1 MPSKLDHLV
10 VAASNLEQGVNYI
23 RDVLGVEIPKGGE
36 HPLMGTHN
44 HVMRIGDEI
53 FLEVI
58 AINPEAP
65 PPSRPR
71 WFGLDDPAMQ
81 HSLQQR
87 PRLVTWAANTNDLE
101 QLQADTPMGLGEITP
116 LSRGNLSWL
125 FAVPEDGRLLA
136 SGFIPNVMQ
145 WKTEGHPANN
155 MSDLNCRL
163 LKLTIYHP
171 YAQWLSGILQTMQLD
186 HQVSIEP
193 VANTAQAYMRAEF
206 ETPNGVRV
214 LDGRPV

>member
-10 VAASNLEQGVNYI
+10 VAASNLEQGVSYI
-23 RDVLGVEIPKGGE
+23 HDVLGVDIPKGGE

-58 AINPEAP
+58 AVNPEAP

-81 HSLQQR
+81 YSLQQQ

-101 QLQADTPMGLGEITP
+101 QLQADTPMALGEITP

-145 WKTEGHPANN
+145 WKTEAHPANN
-155 MSDLNCRL
+155 MIDLNCRL
-163 LKLTIYHP
+163 LNLTIYHP
-171 YAQWLSGILQTMQLD
+171 YAPWLSDILKAMQLD
-186 HQVSIEP
+186 NQVSIEP
-193 VANTAQAYMRAEF
+193 LATEAKAYMSAEF

-214 LDGRPV
+214 LDSRPA